1 MSRFLCIDIGAG
13 TMDLLWYDTE
23 SVHHYKAVAV
33 SPVRTVAA
41 RAAGLPGDLVVTGCE
56 MGGGPV
62 TEALRQRAR
71 THRVVASVAA
81 AATLHHDPEQ
91 VRAWGIA
98 VVDDAEAQALVGR
111 PGWGHLVLRDVEPD
125 RIEGLVAGLGV
136 PFEFDAVL
144 VCAQDHGAAPPGTSH
159 LDFRHRIYRARL
171 EARPHPH
178 TLLFEAGEVPAELN
192 RLRAIAG
199 TAGQLPTRAVYVMDS
214 GMAAIV
220 GAALDWHAEPGGRFT
235 VLDVATSHTVGATI
249 VGGEL
254 AGMVEY
260 HTRGLTR
267 ERLERLLEELA
278 AGRLD
283 HSAVLA
289 EGGHGAF
296 VRAAAGPEALR
307 TIIATGPKRRLVQGS
322 RLPMIFGAPLGDN
335 MLTGCAGMLEALRL
349 RLGLPDF
356 VYL

>member
-1 MSRFLCIDIGAG
+1 MSRFLCIDVGAG
-13 TMDLLWYDTE
+13 TMDMLWYDTD
-23 SVHHYKAVAV
+23 SIHHYKAVAV
-33 SPVRTVAA
+33 SPVRTVAE
-41 RAAGLPGDLVVTGCE
+41 RAAGLPGDIVVTGCE

-62 TEALRQRAR
+62 TTVLRERAR
-71 THRVVASVAA
+71 THRVVASVSA

-91 VRAWGIA
+91 VRAWGIT
-98 VVDDAEAQALVGR
+98 VVDDAEAEGLVGR
-111 PGWGHLVLRDVEPD
+111 AGYAHLVLQDVEPE
-125 RIEGLVAGLGV
+125 RIAGLVAGLGV

-144 VCAQDHGAAPPGTSH
+144 VCAQDHGVAPAGTSH

-171 EARPHPH
+171 ERRPQ
-178 TLLFEAGEVPAELN
+178 TYALLFEAGEVPAELN
-192 RLRAIAG
+192 RLRAIAR
-199 TAGQLPTRAVYVMDS
+199 TAGRLPTRSVYVMDS
-214 GMAAIV
+214 GMAAV
-220 GAALDWHAEPGGRFT
+220 AGAALDWHADPGGRFT
-235 VLDVATSHTVGATI
+235 VLDVATSHTVGATL
-249 VGGEL
+249 VEGEL

-260 HTRGLTR
+260 HTQDLSR
-267 ERLERLLEELA
+267 ERLETLLEALA

-283 HSAVLA
+283 HRGVLA

-296 VRAAAGPEALR
+296 VRAAAGPEALK

-335 MLTGCAGMLEALRL
+335 MLTGCVGMLEALRL